1 MRSRPIL
8 AMILLASMS
17 GCGQRNGAENPPA
30 AEPTV
35 TVSGQELV
43 FIGPITR
50 ASPVRV
56 REAFAANTLSS
67 IVIDSGGGDVEAAL
81 EIAALVRDHRLDVR
95 VRGACL
101 SSCANYIFP
110 SGQRKF
116 IVRGAIVAWH
126 GSSAHLH
133 YQDTKGLGSSDPVI
147 RQFNA
152 DLARKDAEFM
162 RTIGVDPH
170 VSWFGKLPPFNVANF
185 YALTTADMATFGIK
199 DVSAPR
205 NYGPGYLDSLPEGL
219 RRGIVFISA
228 DAGTARRW
236 YPEPAE

>member
-1 MRSRPIL
+1 ML
-8 AMILLASMS
+8 ALTLLALMS
-17 GCGQRNGAENPPA
+17 GCGPRNGAEGPPA

-35 TVSGQELV
+35 KISGQELV

-50 ASPVRV
+50 ASPARL
-56 REAFAANTLSS
+56 REALAANVVSS
-67 IVIDSGGGDVEAAL
+67 IMIDSGGGDVEAAL
-81 EIAALVRDHRLDVR
+81 EIGALVRDRRLDVR

-110 SGQRKF
+110 SGRKKL
-116 IVRGAIVAWH
+116 IMRGAIVAWH

-133 YQDTKGLGSSDPVI
+133 HQDTKGTGSSDPVI

-162 RTIGVDPH
+162 RTIGVDPY

-185 YALTTADMATFGIK
+185 YALTAADMETFGIK
-199 DVSAPR
+199 DVTAPR
-205 NYGPGYLDSLPEGL
+205 NYGPGYLDALPEGL
-219 RRGIVFISA
+219 RQGIVFISA
-228 DAGTARRW
+228 DAETVRRLR
-236 YPEPAE
+236 PERAE